1 MSEDHDIPE
10 LTDAE
15 NIRVRAMVSD
25 MTEMAAGL
33 RAGTA
38 TPEDVAGGVAR
49 IMSVDVDRDTMIKTL
64 RMPTDA
70 GPFAPALETILRR
83 IPDGWGRWISHDAGW
98 YPIVVGVD
106 ERLSAID
113 PEYVVHQ
120 IKEKFGTL
128 RYYCAPSGDEPD
140 PAVFDPFRAIT
151 AEAERASRSLANA
164 AANPACCM
172 KPATWS
178 KHPVLRAPTASAIR
192 LCSKT
197 RRSLKGCL
205 LLASGHWRLDPL
217 VGILIALVLRDW
229 HLAPIARRVQ
239 PQPCCLRCRKFNRA
253 KDQFIARQRGGHSRR
268 MRTAR
273 LIPMH
278 SYAGDLRLLGS
289 AR

>member
-15 NIRVRAMVSD
+15 KIRVRAMVSD

-49 IMSVDVDRDTMIKTL
+49 IMSVDVDRDTMINAL

-70 GPFAPALETILRR
+70 GPFAAALETILRR
-83 IPDGWGRWISHDAGW
+83 IPDGWGRWISYDAGW

-140 PAVFDPFRAIT
+140 PAVCDAFRAIIG
-151 AEAERASRSLANA
+151 EAERASAVTCERCGEPGVLHETRYLVKTLCASCAGSRGYT
-164 AANPACCM
+164 PAQHD
-172 KPATWS
+172 T
-178 KHPVLRAPTASAIR
+178 T
-192 LCSKT
+192 
-197 RRSLKGCL
+197 
-205 LLASGHWRLDPL
+205 
-217 VGILIALVLRDW
+217 
-229 HLAPIARRVQ
+229 
-239 PQPCCLRCRKFNRA
+239 
-253 KDQFIARQRGGHSRR
+253 
-268 MRTAR
+268 
-273 LIPMH
+273 
-278 SYAGDLRLLGS
+278 
-289 AR
+289 